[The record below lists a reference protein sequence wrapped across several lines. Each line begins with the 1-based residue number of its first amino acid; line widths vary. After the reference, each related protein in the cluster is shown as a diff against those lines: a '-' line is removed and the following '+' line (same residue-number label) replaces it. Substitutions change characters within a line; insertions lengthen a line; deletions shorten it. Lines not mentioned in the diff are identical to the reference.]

1 MPVNT
6 RSVAPPIGEPA
17 AYRYFSKVGFKSS
30 GNTAVFNRRMDRMK
44 EEKPKSP
51 PPPPVKIEMPK
62 VVQCFPQVFIS
73 SLKCVKKLCQNLGTR
88 FRNKEVGTQR
98 NVSVE
103 YFKISYILCT

>member
-62 VVQCFPQVFIS
+62 VVQCFPQVFYFI
-73 SLKCVKKLCQNLGTR
+73 LKMRKKNYAKMWIHASEIKR
-88 FRNKEVGTQR
+88 
-98 NVSVE
+98 
-103 YFKISYILCT
+103 

>member
-62 VVQCFPQVFIS
+62 VVQCFPQVFFFI
-73 SLKCVKKLCQNLGTR
+73 LKMRKKITPKFGYTLQ
-88 FRNKEVGTQR
+88 K
-98 NVSVE
+98 
-103 YFKISYILCT
+103 

>member
-62 VVQCFPQVFIS
+62 VVQCFPQVFKNAQKCAKKKLRQNS
-73 SLKCVKKLCQNLGTR
+73 GRGKCVRTNLTD
-88 FRNKEVGTQR
+88 
-98 NVSVE
+98 
-103 YFKISYILCT
+103 YILRPQSQWR

>member
-62 VVQCFPQVFIS
+62 VVQCFPQVFFI
-73 SLKCVKKLCQNLGTR
+73 
-88 FRNKEVGTQR
+88 
-98 NVSVE
+98 
-103 YFKISYILCT
+103 YFKNA